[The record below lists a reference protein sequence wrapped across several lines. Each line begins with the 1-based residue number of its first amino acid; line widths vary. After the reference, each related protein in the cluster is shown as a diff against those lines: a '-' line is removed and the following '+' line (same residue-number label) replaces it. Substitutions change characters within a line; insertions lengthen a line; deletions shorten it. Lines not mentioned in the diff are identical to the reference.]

1 MSATE
6 LIEFEVGDNKYV
18 ASKLDAMK
26 QFHVVRRL
34 APALTALMPAGGFK
48 ALKSELDKSMAEAL
62 PKFADM
68 LASIKDEDA
77 EFVLYGLLSC
87 VKKKE
92 AGGLGFSPLVVA
104 NRLQFQDISMPDM
117 VKIAFKA
124 GQVNFR
130 DFLDALPQT
139 SPGAN
144 QTQKS
149 Q

>member
-6 LIEFEVGDNKYV
+6 LHEFEIGGVKYV

-34 APALTALMPAGGFK
+34 APALTALMPAAGFK
-48 ALKSELDKSMAEAL
+48 ALKNELEKSMTEAL
-62 PKFADM
+62 PKFAEM
-68 LASIKDEDA
+68 LAGIKDEDA
-77 EFVLYGLLSC
+77 EFVIYGLLSC
-87 VKKKE
+87 VKKRE
-92 AGGLGFSPLVVA
+92 EGGLGYAAIVVG
-104 NRLQFQDISMPDM
+104 NRLQYQDMSMPDM
-117 VKIAFKA
+117 MKIAFKA
-124 GQVNFR
+124 GQINFR

-139 SPGAN
+139 SSGAN